1 MALFSFFKNLFK
13 KKNQE
18 LPVTIDLDVVKKT
31 EVTEDVSLF
40 VPTSFPKREVNPE
53 FYGVVEPI
61 EKKEPIKIEK
71 KKKAQ
76 PKPAKEASVK
86 ATKATKR
93 APKKEKK

>member
-40 VPTSFPKREVNPE
+40 VPTSELDP
-53 FYGVVEPI
+53 VVTPV

-76 PKPAKEASVK
+76 PKTAKETPAK
-86 ATKATKR
+86 ATKTATKR

>member
-31 EVTEDVSLF
+31 EVTEDVSLL
-40 VPTSFPKREVNPE
+40 VPTSELGPVITP
-53 FYGVVEPI
+53 V

-76 PKPAKEASVK
+76 PKPVKEAPAK
-86 ATKATKR
+86 AAKAATKK
-93 APKKEKK
+93 APKKDKK